1 MNKDRYAALDDAQ
14 KKAVDAVRGE
24 WFTKTVGADMD
35 AQMHDVEN
43 RLRADNKHHLIEFSA
58 EDLALADEKLKGV
71 IEAWQNKGKNAAVY
85 QKVLE
90 YKP

>member
-1 MNKDRYAALDDAQ
+1 
-14 KKAVDAVRGE
+14 
-24 WFTKTVGADMD
+24 
-35 AQMHDVEN
+35 MHDVEN

-71 IEAWQNKGKNAAVY
+71 IEAWQKKGKNAAVY